1 VKMENLAAGVVLGG
15 RFQLETILGRG
26 SYGDV
31 WKARVIDGS
40 DFPPVVALKFFTN
53 QDRAL
58 RVYLDEAERVK
69 QFKHP
74 HIVRVFEAGR
84 VDGLA
89 LLCMEYVPVGTLLER
104 LGEMEAPN
112 PVSLEEALTW
122 AYDIAEVL
130 AYLHD
135 WQPAFMHCDLK
146 LDNLLLSPEGNVRL
160 IDFGQSK
167 TLDRLF
173 VETAGVGAYPYMAPE
188 LLGSERDPRGRRYL
202 QSDVYA
208 FGVILYRMLTGR
220 FPRPTLTEV
229 HNLVP
234 IRRPSEVNSR
244 IPRELEDLV
253 MRCLETKPEKRYSN
267 GKDLLG
273 NLQRVHQALA
283 ASAAADVT
291 PVPVTID
298 MVTSP
303 AEEIAAVAKGLLEE
317 GKVEE
322 ALTQL
327 NRAMQRV
334 STAPTMLMVYA
345 EAAKRANRWD
355 AARIVYQRVTAW
367 YEKQGASDD
376 MLRDAV
382 EGLAEVQVRL
392 KNYEDAVKGFAW
404 LVDRWSDKK
413 WYRFRHGI
421 VLGLAGRYQASLEV
435 LLKLQENHAGLAV
448 LCTKVGFAY
457 LQLKR
462 DREAKQYFNEA
473 LMLDPHD
480 AFALFHLARLHA
492 LKGRPDL
499 AENYYLRLLEVD
511 DAEDLAVEL
520 GLLLGKAANAGLEER
535 R

>member
-31 WKARVIDGS
+31 WKARTIDGS
-40 DFPPVVALKFFTN
+40 NLPPFVALKFFTN

-69 QFKHP
+69 QFNHP
-74 HIVRVFEAGR
+74 HIVKVFEAGR

-89 LLCMEYVPVGTLLER
+89 LLCMEYVAGGTLLQR
-104 LGEMEAPN
+104 LGEVESPN
-112 PVSLEEALTW
+112 AVSLDEALEW

-146 LDNLLLSPEGNVRL
+146 LDNLLLGPEGKVRL

-167 TLDRLF
+167 TIDRLF

-188 LLGSERDPRGRRYL
+188 LLGSERDPSGRRYL

-234 IRRPSEVNSR
+234 IRRPSELNSR
-244 IPRELEDLV
+244 IPRELDEFV
-253 MRCLETKPEKRYSN
+253 MRCLETKPERRYHN

-273 NLQRVHQALA
+273 NLTRIREVLA
-283 ASAAADVT
+283 ARSSVDVT
-291 PVPVTID
+291 PAPVVID
-298 MVTSP
+298 DVISP
-303 AEEIAAVAKGLLEE
+303 AEQIASTAKTLLEE
-317 GKVEE
+317 GKVDE
-322 ALTQL
+322 ALQQL
-327 NRAMQRV
+327 ERAMQRM
-334 STAPTMLMVYA
+334 STAPAMLLVYA

-367 YEKQGASDD
+367 YEQQGVSDE
-376 MLRDAV
+376 MRRDAM

-392 KNYEDAVKGFAW
+392 KRYEDAAKGFAW
-404 LVDRWSDKK
+404 LVDHWPEKK
-413 WYRFRHGI
+413 WYRYRYGI
-421 VLGLAGRYQASLEV
+421 VLGLAGRYDASLEV
-435 LLKLQENHAGLAV
+435 LLKLQADQPGLAA

-462 DREAKQYFNEA
+462 DREARQYFNEG

-480 AFALFHLARLHA
+480 AYALFYLAKVHA

-499 AENYYLRLLEVD
+499 AENYYRRLLEVD
-511 DAEDLAVEL
+511 DSEDLAAEL
-520 GLLLGKAANAGLEER
+520 ARTLGKTKQESKEDVP
-535 R
+535 

>member
-1 VKMENLAAGVVLGG
+1 MKMENLAAGVVLGG

-31 WKARVIDGS
+31 WKARTIDGS
-40 DFPPVVALKFFTN
+40 DLPPVVALKFFTN
-53 QDRAL
+53 QDRAMQ
-58 RVYLDEAERVK
+58 VYLDEAERVRH
-69 QFKHP
+69 FSHP
-74 HIVRVFEAGR
+74 HIVRIFDAGR

-89 LLCMEYVPVGTLLER
+89 LLCMEYVPGGTLLQR
-104 LGEMEAPN
+104 LGEVEAPN
-112 PVSLEEALTW
+112 PVSLEEALDW

-135 WQPAFMHCDLK
+135 RQPAFMHCDLK

-234 IRRPSEVNSR
+234 IRRPSELNSR
-244 IPRELEDLV
+244 IPRELDDFV
-253 MRCLETKPEKRYSN
+253 MRCLETKPEKRFSN

-273 NLQRVHQALA
+273 NLQCVREALA
-283 ASAAADVT
+283 WRAAADVT
-291 PVPVTID
+291 PVPVTSD
-298 MVTSP
+298 RVASQ
-303 AEEIAAVAKGLLEE
+303 AEEIAAVAKGLLVD
-317 GKVEE
+317 GKVDE
-322 ALTQL
+322 ALQQL
-327 NRAMQRV
+327 ERAMQRM

-345 EAAKRANRWD
+345 EAAKRADKWD
-355 AARIVYQRVTAW
+355 AARIVYQRVTTW
-367 YEKQGASDD
+367 YEQQGASED

-382 EGLAEVQVRL
+382 EGLAEVQTRL
-392 KNYEDAVKGFAW
+392 KNYEDSVKGFAW
-404 LVDRWSDKK
+404 LVDRWPEKK
-413 WYRFRHGI
+413 WYRYRYGV
-421 VLGLAGRYQASLEV
+421 VLGLAGRFQSSLEV
-435 LLKLQENHAGLAV
+435 LLKLHQDHPGLAA

-462 DREAKQYFNEA
+462 EREAKQYFNEA

-499 AENYYLRLLEVD
+499 AENYYVRLLEVD
-511 DAEDLAVEL
+511 DAEDLAAEL
-520 GLLLGKAANAGLEER
+520 GLLLGKRAPSDRGDAK
-535 R
+535 

>member
-1 VKMENLAAGVVLGG
+1 MKMENLAAGVVLGG

-31 WKARVIDGS
+31 WKARTIDGS
-40 DFPPVVALKFFTN
+40 DLPPFVAVKFFTN

-58 RVYLDEAERVK
+58 RVYLDEAERIK
-69 QFKHP
+69 QFSHP
-74 HIVRVFEAGR
+74 RIVKVFEAGR

-89 LLCMEYVPVGTLLER
+89 LICMEYVPGGTLLQR
-104 LGEMEAPN
+104 LGEVEAPN
-112 PVSLEEALTW
+112 PVSLEEALDW

-135 WQPAFMHCDLK
+135 RQPAFMHCDLK
-146 LDNLLLSPEGNVRL
+146 LDNLLLGPEGDVRL

-234 IRRPSEVNSR
+234 IRRPSELNSR
-244 IPRELEDLV
+244 IPRELDEFV
-253 MRCLETKPEKRYSN
+253 MRCVENKPEKRYCN
-267 GKDLLG
+267 GKELLG
-273 NLQRVHQALA
+273 NLTRIRAVLIERA
-283 ASAAADVT
+283 AVDVT
-291 PVPVTID
+291 PVPVVHD
-298 MVTSP
+298 QVMSP
-303 AEEIAAVAKGLLEE
+303 AEQIASVARDLLKD
-317 GKVEE
+317 GKVDE
-322 ALTQL
+322 ALHQL
-327 NRAMQRV
+327 ERAMQRM
-334 STAPTMLMVYA
+334 STAPAMLLVYA
-345 EAAKRANRWD
+345 EAAKRAGKWD
-355 AARIVYQRVTAW
+355 AARIVYQRVTTW
-367 YEKQGASDD
+367 YEQQGVSDD
-376 MLRDAV
+376 MRRDAV

-404 LVDRWSDKK
+404 LAERWSEKK
-413 WYRFRHGI
+413 WYRYRYGI
-421 VLGLAGRYQASLEV
+421 VLGLAGRYESSLEV
-435 LLKLQENHAGLAV
+435 LLKLQSDQPGLAAI
-448 LCTKVGFAY
+448 CTKVGFAY

-462 DREAKQYFNEA
+462 DKEARQFFNEA

-480 AFALFHLARLHA
+480 AFALFHLAKLHA
-492 LKGRPDL
+492 LKSRPDL
-499 AENYYLRLLEVD
+499 SETYYRRLLEVD
-511 DAEDLAVEL
+511 DADDLAGEL
-520 GLLLGKAANAGLEER
+520 ARFLGKTPKNTQGDIE
-535 R
+535 

>member
-31 WKARVIDGS
+31 WKARTIDGP
-40 DFPPVVALKFFTN
+40 DLPPYVALKFFTN

-58 RVYLDEAERVK
+58 RVYMDEAERVK
-69 QFKHP
+69 QFNHP
-74 HIVRVFEAGR
+74 HIVKVFEAGR

-89 LLCMEYVPVGTLLER
+89 LLCMEYVPGGTLLQR
-104 LGEMEAPN
+104 LGEVDSPR
-112 PVSLEEALTW
+112 PVSLDEALDW

-146 LDNLLLSPEGNVRL
+146 LDNLLLGPQGEVRL

-202 QSDVYA
+202 QSDVFA

-234 IRRPSEVNSR
+234 IRRPSELNSR
-244 IPRELEDLV
+244 IPRELDELV
-253 MRCLETKPEKRYSN
+253 MRCLETKPEKRYCN

-273 NLQRVHQALA
+273 NLTRIKEELA
-283 ASAAADVT
+283 ARSAVDVT
-291 PVPVTID
+291 PGPVTVD
-298 MVTSP
+298 GVMSP
-303 AEEIAAVAKGLLEE
+303 AEQIASVARGLLEE
-317 GKVEE
+317 GKVDE
-322 ALTQL
+322 ALKQL
-327 NRAMQRV
+327 ERAMQRM
-334 STAPTMLMVYA
+334 STAPAMLLVYA
-345 EAAKRANRWD
+345 EAAKRADKWD

-367 YEKQGASDD
+367 YEQQGVSDE
-376 MLRDAV
+376 MRRDAM

-404 LVDRWSDKK
+404 LVDRWADKK
-413 WYRFRHGI
+413 WYRYRYGI
-421 VLGLAGRYQASLEV
+421 ALGLSGRYEASLEV
-435 LLKLQENHAGLAV
+435 LLKLQADQPGLAT

-462 DREAKQYFNEA
+462 DREARQYFNEA

-480 AFALFHLARLHA
+480 VYALFHLAKLHA

-499 AENYYLRLLEVD
+499 AENYYRRLLEVD
-511 DAEDLAVEL
+511 DADDLAAEL
-520 GLLLGKAANAGLEER
+520 ARTLGKTGRESPEDIQ
-535 R
+535 